1 MIPRLPWEDSAE
13 HNYNEMLVRSPEHAQ
28 HINKARSGAKCS
40 DGQICIMQ
48 TRLPQTTRLLQISS
62 VMRKSSRTCVVKLE
76 LFHNPGFGDISGEW
90 ITFGVIEIDFP
101 GRDWRGFMMLD
112 RPRKFRNFEIDGVP
126 GNFWATPDGIKLGDY
141 GHFMGPEEFSCERNL
156 FSDLESLALMAD
168 ITPR

>member
-1 MIPRLPWEDSAE
+1 MLRRVPKDIPNSLCIKVYSNSQANHHFVVGLGQSFGKDWIHVISDELMIPRLPWEDSAE

-90 ITFGVIEIDFP
+90 ITFGVIVGSFARLIGTGITIYLGNRLP
-101 GRDWRGFMMLD
+101 
-112 RPRKFRNFEIDGVP
+112 RP
-126 GNFWATPDGIKLGDY
+126 
-141 GHFMGPEEFSCERNL
+141 
-156 FSDLESLALMAD
+156 
-168 ITPR
+168 